1 MKSPPVRRDD
11 QPKLKKTV
19 RCHTS
24 QSFRDGRPTRGAGTK
39 IDENRQVGGNKCTGA
54 RERGRM
60 GTVTAGRAW
69 GRHGTTPA

>member
-24 QSFRDGRPTRGAGTK
+24 QSFRDGRADERRR
-39 IDENRQVGGNKCTGA
+39 DENRQVGGKKCAGA